1 MIHRY
6 FLHNEKIQETAEA
19 SLFPGQLGL
28 LAGWGVFTTLRVVD
42 GTLFAWERHWA
53 RMSRDAR
60 LLNVEMPSDPGRL
73 EQDLLRLVE
82 HNVERNEAP
91 NCTMRLVVVRNGGG
105 LWEGPASGRASD
117 TIALTAASKRW
128 GDSVRLGIQPH
139 ARFAASDFTRA
150 KVLSWAHNLRW
161 AERAQEQGFDEV
173 ILLNEFGRVAE
184 CTSANVF
191 AVFGQEVATPPPGEG
206 CLPGITREVLL
217 EEIAL
222 ANAVPGVRL
231 IERALTVDELYG
243 ADEVFITST
252 TRGLLPVREIAGR
265 ALTGP
270 LSGQRDVC
278 ERLRRAFQSYVSSE
292 AARRKTAPV
301 NA

>member
-6 FLHNEKIQETAEA
+6 FLHNGKVRDAAEA

-28 LAGWGVFTTLRVVD
+28 LSGWGVFTTLRVVD
-42 GTLFAWERHWA
+42 GALFAWERHWA
-53 RMSRDAR
+53 RMKRDAQ
-60 LLNVEMPSDPGRL
+60 LLNVDMPRESVEV

-82 HNVERNEAP
+82 VNQAP
-91 NCTMRLVVVRNGGG
+91 NCTMRLVIVRNGGG

-117 TIALTAASKRW
+117 TIALTADSKQW
-128 GDSVRLGIQPH
+128 GDSVKLGIQPH
-139 ARFAASDFTRA
+139 GRFAAGDFTRA

-161 AERAQEQGFDEV
+161 TERAQEQGFDEV

-191 AVFGQEVATPPPGEG
+191 AIFGQEVATPPLSEG

-217 EEIAL
+217 EEARL
-222 ANAVPGVRL
+222 PGVQMV
-231 IERALTVDELYG
+231 ERELTLEELTR

-252 TRGLLPVREIAGR
+252 TRGLLRVREIAGQ
-265 ALTGP
+265 G
-270 LSGQRDVC
+270 LSGRGDVC
-278 ERLRRAFQSYVSSE
+278 DRLLRAFHSYVNLDI
-292 AARRKTAPV
+292 AHRKRTPV
-301 NA
+301 SA

>member
-1 MIHRY
+1 MSIHRY
-6 FLHNEKIQETAEA
+6 FLHNGRTKETVEA

-28 LAGWGVFTTLRVVD
+28 LSGWGVFTTLRVAD

-60 LLNVEMPSDPGRL
+60 LLNVEMPRDPGQL
-73 EQDLLRLVE
+73 ERDLVRLVE
-82 HNVERNEAP
+82 KNEAP

-105 LWEGPASGRASD
+105 FWEGPASGSASD
-117 TIALTAASKRW
+117 TIALTADFKRW
-128 GDSVRLGIQPH
+128 GASVRLGVQPH
-139 ARFAASDFTRA
+139 ARYAASDFTKA
-150 KVLSWAHNLRW
+150 KVLSWAQNLRW

-191 AVFGQEVATPPPGEG
+191 AVFGQNVSTPPVSEG

-217 EEIAL
+217 EEIRI
-222 ANAVPGVRL
+222 PDVRF
-231 IERALTVDELYG
+231 IERALTVDELYQ

-252 TRGLLPVREIAGR
+252 TRGLLPVREIAGGTI
-265 ALTGP
+265 AGV
-270 LSGQRDVC
+270 GQVS
-278 ERLRRAFQSYVSSE
+278 ERLSRAFQSYVSSD
-292 AARRKTAPV
+292 AARRQFASVPGAPV

>member
-1 MIHRY
+1 MSIHRY
-6 FLHNEKIQETAEA
+6 LLHNGKVREAAEA

-28 LAGWGVFTTLRVVD
+28 LSGWGVFTTLRVVD
-42 GTLFAWERHWA
+42 GALFAWERHWA
-53 RMSRDAR
+53 RMKRDAQ
-60 LLNVEMPSDPGRL
+60 LLNVDMPRESGEV
-73 EQDLLRLVE
+73 EQDLLRLLE
-82 HNVERNEAP
+82 LNQAP

-117 TIALTAASKRW
+117 TIALTADSKRW
-128 GDSVRLGIQPH
+128 GDSVKLGVQPH
-139 ARFAASDFTRA
+139 ARFAAGDFTRA

-191 AVFGQEVATPPPGEG
+191 AIFGQEVATPPLSEG

-217 EEIAL
+217 EEVRL
-222 ANAVPGVRL
+222 PGVQMV
-231 IERALTVDELYG
+231 ERELTVEELTR

-252 TRGLLPVREIAGR
+252 TRGLLRVREIG
-265 ALTGP
+265 GQG
-270 LSGQRDVC
+270 LSCRGDVC
-278 ERLRRAFQSYVSSE
+278 DRLLRAFHSYVSLDI
-292 AARRKTAPV
+292 AQRKRTSVSA
-301 NA
+301 